1 MAPRGHK
8 SPQDEATRILEQLK
22 ITKPPVPVE
31 KVARS
36 LGAQIRFR
44 PLDDEI
50 SGMVYIRDD
59 VPIIGVNSLHHPNR
73 QRFTI
78 AHECGHLIFHR
89 DLITQEVHVDKQFAV
104 LRRDDRSTTGLEK
117 VEILANQFA
126 AELIMP
132 RSFLLHSLGNHAIDI
147 DNSGLVK
154 NLAQQFKVSEEAMQI
169 RMSNLFFA
177 R

>member
-8 SPQDEATRILEQLK
+8 SPQDEATRILEHLK

-31 KVARS
+31 RVARS

-50 SGMVYIRDD
+50 SGMVYIKDD

-78 AHECGHLIFHR
+78 AHECGHLIFDR
-89 DLITQEVHVDKQFAV
+89 DLISQEIHVDKQFVV
-104 LRRDDRSTTGLEK
+104 LRRDDRSATGLEK
-117 VEILANQFA
+117 IEIQANQFA
-126 AELIMP
+126 AELTMP
-132 RSFLLHSLGNHAIDI
+132 RIFLLHSLGNRTIDI
-147 DNSGLVK
+147 DDSGLVR
-154 NLAQQFKVSEEAMQI
+154 NLAQQFKVSEEAMRI
-169 RMSNLFFA
+169 RLSNLFFV